1 MKRFA
6 KSLES
11 LGCKITEASNT
22 VVSGTAPHGAGFKVI
37 KGEWYNWLYVD
48 GRAVL
53 LRDTSNDGIA
63 NYLKNW

>member
-6 KSLES
+6 KVLES
-11 LGCKITEASNT
+11 IGCKINEAGMT

-37 KGEWYNWLYVD
+37 KGDAFNWLYVD

-53 LRDTSNDGIA
+53 LCDTSFDGIA
-63 NYLKNW
+63 KYLKNW